1 MTSTTKD
8 PSKFNVTPS
17 QQASLPRFLYQQITC
32 RPKPVTGVNL
42 DGKTA
47 IVTGSNTGVGLE
59 TARQLLDLGI
69 SRLILAVRNEAK
81 GAAAAANLGK
91 GRDHFPQD
99 TTIEVW
105 SLDLSI
111 YDSILAFCARAEKE
125 LTTLDMVV
133 LNAGIGPAT
142 RCFNRHTGHDEVIQV
157 NYLSTALLAI
167 LLLPVIQSKRQK
179 QSGPS
184 RLTIV
189 NSEVSGWTK
198 FSEATAGNNKSTP
211 PSILAALDDNKD
223 ARVDMVD
230 RMYVS
235 KLLGQFFL
243 SEIAQVVDP
252 SLVVINATSPSLV
265 LETEFNRD
273 RAGTLLYT
281 IGKLALNKV
290 VANTADVGARMI
302 TDAAVNHGEETHG
315 EMMSFQELVPL
326 APMIYTEEGRK
337 ISKRLWEETLSE
349 FEFAGVR
356 EILDRVRSSSGMAP
370 ISYEPKRKQLKRSWC
385 GGSLG
390 CVKEPFVD
398 LRERR
403 G

>member
-1 MTSTTKD
+1 MATTTKD

-17 QQASLPRFLYQQITC
+17 QQASLPRFLYQQFTC

-42 DGKTA
+42 NGKTA

-81 GAAAAANLGK
+81 GAAAAANLAK
-91 GRDHFPQD
+91 GRVHFPQD
-99 TTIEVW
+99 TIEVW

-111 YDSILAFCARAEKE
+111 YDSILAFCARASKE
-125 LTTLDMVV
+125 LHTLDIVI

-184 RLTIV
+184 RMTIV

-198 FSEATAGNNKSTP
+198 FSEVTAGNNNRKSTP
-211 PSILAALDDNKD
+211 PSILAALDNKD
-223 ARVDMVD
+223 AKVDMVD

-290 VANTADVGARMI
+290 GANTADVGARMI

-337 ISKRLWEETLSE
+337 IAKQLWEETLSE

-356 EILDRVRSSSGMAP
+356 EILDRVRSS
-370 ISYEPKRKQLKRSWC
+370 
-385 GGSLG
+385 
-390 CVKEPFVD
+390 
-398 LRERR
+398 
-403 G
+403 